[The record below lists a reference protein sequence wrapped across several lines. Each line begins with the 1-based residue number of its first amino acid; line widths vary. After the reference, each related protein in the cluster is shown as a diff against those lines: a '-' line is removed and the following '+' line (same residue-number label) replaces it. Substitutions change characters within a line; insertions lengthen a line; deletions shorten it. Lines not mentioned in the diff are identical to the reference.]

1 MNPLN
6 ECFESISR
14 RSFLRA
20 SAILTFAALPDFA
33 FGAEVKNGRL
43 LVILLRG
50 GMDGLFAMP
59 AVGDPGLQGLRKD
72 LMPDGLLKLD
82 GLFALHPALQ
92 HVHELYTGGQA
103 LLVHGVSYPYT
114 GRSHFEGQDIMESGV
129 LQAYSSPTG
138 WLGRALDASSYTAV
152 AMSLP
157 VPLIL
162 RGKTPTESRYPTWIS
177 SPPQSVYQ
185 QLGALWANDASLAP
199 VGAQLVATSGS
210 LQMDT
215 SLRMGDEA
223 DLPALAQQAAMRLRQ
238 DNGPRVAVLDHVGF
252 DTHAKQP
259 GQHSDK
265 LRNVDQ
271 AIRAFHQGVGEDVW
285 KDTLVVTVTEFGRTV
300 AENGSFGTDHGW
312 GTCIF
317 VLGGALKKAGIV
329 SDWPGLKPTNLF
341 EGRDLKATLDARALY
356 GGIVSATLGIDPEVA
371 RRDVIQFDATNAFD
385 GYL

>member
-72 LMPDGLLKLD
+72 LMPDGLLKVD

-138 WLGRALDASSYTAV
+138 WLGRALDASGYTAV

-185 QLGALWANDASLAP
+185 QLGVLWANDASLAP

-215 SLRMGDEA
+215 SLRW
-223 DLPALAQQAAMRLRQ
+223 AMKRTSRPSRNRRLC
-238 DNGPRVAVLDHVGF
+238 GY
-252 DTHAKQP
+252 AK
-259 GQHSDK
+259 
-265 LRNVDQ
+265 
-271 AIRAFHQGVGEDVW
+271 
-285 KDTLVVTVTEFGRTV
+285 TT
-300 AENGSFGTDHGW
+300 
-312 GTCIF
+312 
-317 VLGGALKKAGIV
+317 
-329 SDWPGLKPTNLF
+329 
-341 EGRDLKATLDARALY
+341 ARALPCWTTS
-356 GGIVSATLGIDPEVA
+356 VSIRTPNSRASIRTSCETSIRPSEPFTRVSEKTSG
-371 RRDVIQFDATNAFD
+371 RTRWS
-385 GYL
+385 